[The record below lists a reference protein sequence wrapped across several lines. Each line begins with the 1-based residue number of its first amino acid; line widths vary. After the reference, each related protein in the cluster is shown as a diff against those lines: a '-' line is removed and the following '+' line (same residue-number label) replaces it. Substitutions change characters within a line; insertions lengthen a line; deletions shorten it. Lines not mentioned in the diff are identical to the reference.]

1 MTQQTKLFLG
11 DCTTFCLRVA
21 TKARTYSL
29 GPLHPSFKVSK
40 ILRDALRE
48 TLPENA
54 HEICSGKLFISMT
67 RVSDRQSVIIS
78 EYDSKEEVIQVNLTS
93 NKSRL
98 LFSSAEMFKKP
109 LWQTVWTQIRL
120 LLWEQSVP
128 GPRCLLLY
136 LIRP

>member
-1 MTQQTKLFLG
+1 MFLKFFFEKVNFEKKSADDNRNHEKIPSEQNFFSG

-29 GPLHPSFKVSK
+29 GALHPSFKVSK

-48 TLPENA
+48 VLPENA

-78 EYDSKEEVIQVNLTS
+78 EYDSKEEVIQVRKL
-93 NKSRL
+93 KI
-98 LFSSAEMFKKP
+98 
-109 LWQTVWTQIRL
+109 QVQ
-120 LLWEQSVP
+120 
-128 GPRCLLLY
+128 
-136 LIRP
+136 